1 MNHTITHRALAPVD
15 LVIIAV
21 YFLVVFAIGFYFSR
35 KERTSTEYFLAGRNI
50 GWFAIGASLF
60 VSNISTEHFI
70 GLAGSGATSG
80 LAVGHFEW
88 LACLIL
94 LILGW
99 VFVPFYL
106 RSNVF
111 TMPEFLERRFNRQCA
126 VYLASISIIAYIFTK
141 ISVHLYAAA
150 VVLERVVGWSP
161 MTAAVILVIA
171 TGIYTVAGGLAA
183 VIYTDLVQTLILI
196 AGAVILTFIGLD
208 KVGGFAGLRAAVPA
222 DYFHMI
228 KPVSHA
234 EFPWTGIFLGAPI
247 LGIWYWCTDQV
258 IVQRVLSARDEGHA
272 KAGTIFAGFL
282 KILPVFMLVLPGLI
296 AFALYRDLFQVGP
309 DGRVLNGDIAYP
321 TLIINLLPKGLVG
334 LMIAALLAALMGAMS
349 SVFNSASTLVTLDFY
364 KKLRPQANE
373 RQLVNF
379 GRIATGAMVLLGL
392 LWVPFIHLISSQLYI
407 YLQSVQA
414 YISPPIAACFI
425 LGILWPRLNGS
436 GAIASRLVGVGL
448 GAIRFVLEIAAKGGH
463 AVSLP
468 LAQWIV
474 QMNFLH
480 YAILMFAICS
490 AVLIGISLMTAAP
503 ERRKLAGLTF
513 ATVAD
518 KLEVVQV
525 AAASAVSD
533 RAAGVAGDVALAPPA
548 AQPQLARETGREHRL
563 NLAFTALLI
572 ATVVGLWIYFR

>member
-1 MNHTITHRALAPVD
+1 MLFAAASAVSHRTLQPLDIA
-15 LVIIAV
+15 IIAV
-21 YFLVVFAIGFYFSR
+21 YFVVVFSIGFYFSM
-35 KERTSTEYFLAGRNI
+35 KERTSEDYFLASRHV

-111 TMPEFLERRFNRQCA
+111 TMPEFLERRFNRQCSI
-126 VYLASISIIAYIFTK
+126 YLASISILAYIFTK

-150 VVLERVVGWSP
+150 IVLERVVGWNP
-161 MTAAVILVIA
+161 MTAAILLVVA
-171 TGIYTVAGGLAA
+171 TGVYTVAGGLAA
-183 VIYTDLVQTLILI
+183 VIYTDLVQTLILL
-196 AGAVILTFIGLD
+196 AGAIALTVIGLD
-208 KVGGFAGLRAAVPA
+208 KVGGFEALRAAVPP

-228 KPVSHA
+228 KPMTDP

-258 IVQRVLSARDEGHA
+258 IVQRVLSAKDEGHA

-282 KILPVFMLVLPGLI
+282 KVLPVFVLVLPGLI
-296 AFALYRDLFQVGP
+296 AFALYPDLFKVV
-309 DGRVLNGDIAYP
+309 DGHVTNGDIAYP
-321 TLIINLLPKGLVG
+321 TLIVNLLPTGLVG

-349 SVFNSASTLVTLDFY
+349 SVFNSASTMVTLDFY
-364 KKLRPQANE
+364 KRLRPQASE

-379 GRIATGAMVLLGL
+379 GRVATGVMVVLGI
-392 LWVPFIHLISSQLYI
+392 LWVPFIHLLSSQLYI

-414 YISPPIAACFI
+414 YVSPPIAVCFI
-425 LGILWPRLNGS
+425 LGILWPRLNGQ
-436 GAIASRLVGVGL
+436 GAISSLLVGFVL
-448 GAIRFVLEIAAKGGH
+448 GTIRFVYEVIDKTH
-463 AVSLP
+463 RFDSPAVRWL
-468 LAQWIV
+468 V
-474 QMNFLH
+474 DMNFLH
-480 YAILMFAICS
+480 YAILMFVVCS
-490 AVLIGISLMTAAP
+490 VVLVAVSLMGPAP
-503 ERRKLAGLTF
+503 DRKKLAGLTF
-513 ATVAD
+513 ATVD
-518 KLEVVQV
+518 EKMDTTPV
-525 AAASAVSD
+525 
-533 RAAGVAGDVALAPPA
+533 
-548 AQPQLARETGREHRL
+548 RETPKLAHETRREHL
-563 NLAFTALLI
+563 INVGFSILLV